1 MPLYTLRYHLGEH
14 DDEVR
19 RYVADHG
26 VHFIVRHGVDEDDE
40 RPHWHALF
48 RSSKTAAALRN
59 HMLYT
64 LKLKKGNGQ
73 YSLKEVKDEEV
84 FERYMCH
91 ADGDGAVV
99 HVVSAQAPADKS
111 DKFTAE
117 WCAQRNREFY
127 AKRKEYQRE
136 AKKERKSIIDD
147 CVDRCGELPEKSRE
161 RVAKVLLSVYKERR
175 APMNTFQMR
184 AQLNT
189 ILSLLGN
196 KDEEQHIL
204 DSILER
210 I

>member
-26 VHFIVRHGVDEDDE
+26 VHFIVRHGVDEDDA

-48 RSSKTAAALRN
+48 TSSKKADALRN
-59 HMLYT
+59 HFTRT
-64 LKLKKGNGQ
+64 LKLKGGNGQ
-73 YSLKEVKDEEV
+73 YSLKEVKDEEI

-99 HVVSAQAPADKS
+99 HVVSAQSPADQP
-111 DKFTAE
+111 DKYGVE
-117 WCAQRNREFY
+117 WCRERNKEFY
-127 AKRKEYQRE
+127 AKRRDFNRQ

-161 RVAKVLLSVYKERR
+161 RVAKVLLCVYKERR

-196 KDEEQHIL
+196 KDAEQEIL
-204 DSILER
+204 SAILER
-210 I
+210 V